1 MTTPSNE
8 TADSR
13 NPDSDGAE
21 PSFGEAMEQIETIL
35 DSIEGDEIDIDQL
48 ASRLDQAAGLLELC
62 RAKIRRAESEVEEV
76 SKRFDASDD

>member
-1 MTTPSNE
+1 MSTKKQE
-8 TADSR
+8 ADS
-13 NPDSDGAE
+13 AE

-48 ASRLDQAAGLLELC
+48 AARLDQAANLLELC

-76 SKRFDASDD
+76 TRRFDPPGE

>member
-1 MTTPSNE
+1 MSTTNE
-8 TADSR
+8 ETQNEDA
-13 NPDSDGAE
+13 AE
-21 PSFGEAMEQIETIL
+21 PSFGEAMEQIENIL

-76 SKRFDASDD
+76 SKRFEASDD